1 LRTSIAGKLNNTT
14 LPASRPLAPLYEAI
28 HNSLQAIEDAGA
40 GRHEIDIVIERFPEM
55 LEEGIARPDTFRI
68 RDTGVGFTEDNTR
81 SFSQRRAATRLTRA
95 AKEMDVSFG

>member
-40 GRHEIDIVIERFPEM
+40 GHHVIEIVIERFYRLGLGMHRLLTISTKYGQLRPPM
-55 LEEGIARPDTFRI
+55 LGPMSNYLAQ
-68 RDTGVGFTEDNTR
+68 N
-81 SFSQRRAATRLTRA
+81 
-95 AKEMDVSFG
+95 